1 MRVWVLAAV
10 AALVVP
16 GIANAGTVFV
26 LDGGGWG
33 HGVGLSQWGAEGYA
47 LHGYDYRRIVEH
59 YYPHTTIDIRRSIQ
73 VRVLL
78 GEDQSRIRITSPA
91 PYLVVDANG
100 RKRHLR
106 AAVVLTP
113 ALIRSWHKLKAP
125 LRFEPGIQPLTLGGE
140 GYRGALVVKPKPGG
154 LMVVNALPL
163 DRYLRGVVP
172 WEVPSGW
179 QLAAYEAQAV
189 AARTYT
195 LATLHPGQD
204 FDLYPDDRDQMYG
217 GIRAERPQTNL
228 AIGATA
234 GRVLT
239 YGGHVIVAYYS
250 STSGGRTAAV
260 QDAFPGL
267 QPEPYLVSVP
277 DPYDTISPHHAWPT
291 RALSAS
297 YISTK
302 LGLPTVRDAVT
313 QVNASGRVNAVR
325 FLTAHGWR
333 AVAGTDLREKLDLR
347 STYFRL
353 GALTLDQPARR
364 ALLESSKVRVSGEV
378 RGLRSVQLERETRDG
393 AWRTAGYVHPR
404 NGKFVVML
412 RVKGPLKLRLVAEG
426 VATAPIA
433 YRVLQHS

>member
-1 MRVWVLAAV
+1 MRVSVV
-10 AALVVP
+10 AALVALAVP
-16 GIANAGTVFV
+16 TIANAGTVFV

-33 HGVGLSQWGAEGYA
+33 HGVGMSQWGAEGYA
-47 LHGYDYRRIVEH
+47 LHGYDYRRILEH
-59 YYPHTTIDIRRSIQ
+59 YYPHTTIDIRRSTQ

-78 GEDQSRIRITSPA
+78 RENQSRVRISSPA
-91 PYLVVDANG
+91 PYLVVDAKG

-106 AAVVLTP
+106 SAVVLTP
-113 ALIRSWHKLKAP
+113 TLIRSWHTLKPP
-125 LRFEPGIQPLTLGGE
+125 LRFEPGIQPLTLEGD

-172 WEVPSGW
+172 WEVPVGW
-179 QLAAYEAQAV
+179 QQAAYEAQAV

-195 LATLHPGQD
+195 LATLHPGRD

-217 GIRAERPQTNL
+217 GIRAERPETNL

-239 YGGHVIVAYYS
+239 YSGHVIVAYYS
-250 STSGGRTAAV
+250 STSGGRTSAV

-267 QPEPYLVSVP
+267 QPEPYLVSVA
-277 DPYDTISPHHAWPT
+277 DPYDAISPHHAWPT

-297 YISTK
+297 YIAAK

-313 QVNASGRVNAVR
+313 QLNGSGRVTDVR

-333 AVAGTDLREKLDLR
+333 AIAGTDLREKLGLR

-364 ALLESSKVRVSGEV
+364 ALLESAKVHVTGQV
-378 RGLRSVQLERETRDG
+378 RGLKNVQLERETRDG
-393 AWRTAGYVHPR
+393 AWLTVGYVHPR
-404 NGKFVVML
+404 NGKFVITL
-412 RVKGPLKLRLVAEG
+412 RANGPLKLRLVAEG

-433 YRVLQHS
+433 YRVVP

>member
-1 MRVWVLAAV
+1 
-10 AALVVP
+10 
-16 GIANAGTVFV
+16 
-26 LDGGGWG
+26 
-33 HGVGLSQWGAEGYA
+33 
-47 LHGYDYRRIVEH
+47 
-59 YYPHTTIDIRRSIQ
+59 
-73 VRVLL
+73 
-78 GEDQSRIRITSPA
+78 
-91 PYLVVDANG
+91 
-100 RKRHLR
+100 
-106 AAVVLTP
+106 
-113 ALIRSWHKLKAP
+113 
-125 LRFEPGIQPLTLGGE
+125 
-140 GYRGALVVKPKPGG
+140 
-154 LMVVNALPL
+154 MVVNAVPL

-172 WEVPSGW
+172 WEVPVGW
-179 QLAAYEAQAV
+179 QKAAYEAQAV

-217 GIRAERPQTNL
+217 GIRAERPETNL

-260 QDAFPGL
+260 QDAFAGIA
-267 QPEPYLVSVP
+267 PEPYLVSVA
-277 DPYDTISPHHAWPT
+277 DPYDSISPHHAWPT

-297 YISTK
+297 YIAST

-313 QVNASGRVNAVR
+313 QVNASGRVADVR

-333 AVAGTDLREKLDLR
+333 AITGRDLREKLNLR

-364 ALLESSKVRVSGEV
+364 ALLESSTVRVSGEV
-378 RGLRSVQLERETRDG
+378 RGLKSVQLERETRDG
-393 AWRTAGYVHPR
+393 AWRSAGYVHPR
-404 NGKFVVML
+404 NGKFVVTL

-433 YRVLQHS
+433 YRVVS